1 MKQEVFLANF
11 EMHLSI
17 LLMAN
22 MFNIGFHSKN
32 IDIDAKDLLKKLAEQ
47 MKVEEKQI
55 AEQIL
60 STVRGK
66 SNDYADS
73 DDAFKNFRLAQ
84 SELGVSIS
92 NAIKIRMLDKISRI
106 RNLEDEK
113 KERKVED
120 EKLED
125 TYMDL
130 IAYMIIEHIFSNPNS
145 FKV

>member
-1 MKQEVFLANF
+1 
-11 EMHLSI
+11 
-17 LLMAN
+17 MAN

-47 MKVEEKQI
+47 MKIEEKQV

-106 RNLEDEK
+106 WNLEDEK

>member
-1 MKQEVFLANF
+1 
-11 EMHLSI
+11 
-17 LLMAN
+17 MAN

-47 MKVEEKQI
+47 MKVGEKQV

-106 RNLEDEK
+106 WNLEDEK

>member
-1 MKQEVFLANF
+1 
-11 EMHLSI
+11 
-17 LLMAN
+17 MAN

-47 MKVEEKQI
+47 MKVEEKQV

-106 RNLEDEK
+106 WNLEDEK